1 MNKIIKTDLSSIDY
15 RTSRGLKFLAVA
27 TALAM
32 STRLLAIAQAD
43 DGASSQSETEKSQSA
58 VTQADEGKSSQSE
71 PGKSQS
77 DAGQTG
83 GTPSLV
89 QSSARPLGLSIVG
102 PVMTAGSDA
111 AAKNFQS
118 VLPGMLQF
126 VKTYLPEDHN
136 NLKSPL
142 VFGIDPAKLTLST
155 LSSVR
160 AYFAYEGAGYHNTI
174 GFNTTGVGASSGN
187 PKIIFPDASSSVNY
201 GGSGTDIRSAS
212 EPLLAGDFVNLGT
225 FKAGTALNFFLIAN
239 GVNGGKTVFSTA
251 TSANPDGLNHVA
263 TFTPRFWGVANSPYL
278 FVSYEDLL
286 GGGDKDFNDT
296 IVALDVGAANVKA
309 LVATPEPA
317 TWLTLGSLLAVAIGV
332 KLRNRHQTF
341 AAAIPAQT

>member
-1 MNKIIKTDLSSIDY
+1 MNKIIKTDLSSVGY
-15 RTSRGLKFLAVA
+15 RNSRGLKFLAMA

-32 STRLLAIAQAD
+32 ATTFHAVAETG
-43 DGASSQSETEKSQSA
+43 DGTPSQGETEKSQST
-58 VTQADEGKSSQSE
+58 VTQANDSKSSQSE
-71 PGKSQS
+71 SEKSQS
-77 DAGQTG
+77 DGAQTG
-83 GTPSLV
+83 GTPSAV
-89 QSSARPLGLSIVG
+89 QSPARPLGLSIVS
-102 PVMTAGSDA
+102 PVMAAGSDA
-111 AAKNFQS
+111 AAKNFQGA
-118 VLPGMLQF
+118 LPGMLQF
-126 VKTYLPEDHN
+126 VKTYLPENHN

-142 VFGIDPAKLTLST
+142 VFGIDSAKLTLST

-174 GFNTTGVGASSGN
+174 GFNTTGVGAATGN

-201 GGSGTDIRSAS
+201 GGDGTGIRSAS

-239 GVNGGKTVFSTA
+239 GVYGGKTVYSTT
-251 TSANPDGLNHVA
+251 TSANPDSLNHVA

-317 TWLTLGSLLAVAIGV
+317 TWLTLGSLVAVAIGI
-332 KLRNRHQTF
+332 KLRTRRQTF
-341 AAAIPAQT
+341 AAAIPVRI